1 MVSKHF
7 FMQKGVKKINC
18 VNNTAFVYTIL
29 ICSFLQNKLYLCMC
43 WFVSLTVNPSNQWL
57 SNLNW
62 HSGTP

>member
-29 ICSFLQNKLYLCMC
+29 ICSFLQNKLCVCVGL
-43 WFVSLTVNPSNQWL
+43 FL
-57 SNLNW
+57 
-62 HSGTP
+62 